1 MLFLANVDRPE
12 IPYNDL
18 ADCALRFLPYLETS
32 TYDSGIDQD
41 YNGSSVNNY
50 YDPSFIYNK
59 VGYWDDEIYRF
70 GIVFI

>member
-1 MLFLANVDRPE
+1 LANVDRPE

-18 ADCALRFLPYLETS
+18 SDLALRFFPVLITENYASGVET
-32 TYDSGIDQD
+32 D
-41 YNGSSVNNY
+41 YQGSASNNY
-50 YDPSFIYNK
+50 YDPTFIYNK

>member
-18 ADCALRFLPYLETS
+18 ADLALRFYPILVTEDYN
-32 TYDSGIDQD
+32 SGITID
-41 YNGSSVNNY
+41 YEGQSSNNY
-50 YDPSFIYNK
+50 YDPNFIYNK